1 MKNLTKPKKRNKRK
15 TLENKLDKFVR
26 LVVLKRAGYK
36 CEKCGRLME
45 KGLNVH
51 HVFTRYNRAVRWL
64 PENLVAL
71 CPNHH
76 CQGKNS
82 AHLRPAEF
90 IEWFKETKG
99 QEVYDYILR
108 ESGKVKKWT
117 LKEMEEY
124 VEELEGML

>member
-1 MKNLTKPKKRNKRK
+1 MTKTTKKRNKRK
-15 TLENKLDKFVR
+15 TLENKLDKLVR
-26 LVVLKRAGYK
+26 LVALKRAGYK

-45 KGLNVH
+45 KGLHVH

-71 CPNHH
+71 CPYHH
-76 CQGKNS
+76 SQGSDS

-117 LKEMEEY
+117 LEEMEEY
-124 VEELEGML
+124 AEELEGML

>member
-15 TLENKLDKFVR
+15 TLENKLDKLVR
-26 LVVLKRAGYK
+26 LVVLKRARYK

-76 CQGKNS
+76 CQGKDS